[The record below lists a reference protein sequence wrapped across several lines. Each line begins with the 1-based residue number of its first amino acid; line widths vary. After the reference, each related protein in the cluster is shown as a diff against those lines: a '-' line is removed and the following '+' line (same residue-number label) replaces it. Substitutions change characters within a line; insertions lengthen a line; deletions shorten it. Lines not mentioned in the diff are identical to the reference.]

1 MNIWDLKELEKCKER
16 KIAVV
21 ALRRLKDP
29 AALPALKEAI
39 KGKFIERVRNTCLRK
54 EAKAA
59 ISEIEAAED

>member
-1 MNIWDLKELEKCKER
+1 MNIWDLKELKKCKEK

-29 AALPALKEAI
+29 RALPALKEAI
-39 KGKFIERVRNTCLRK
+39 GGKFIDKVRSTCLRK

-59 ISEIEAAED
+59 ISEIEAR